1 MIRLEMKNCQN
12 DINREVAKISA
23 LSTRK
28 TNKHDY
34 VTGEEIVPFNDI
46 QITEQANFEYSPW
59 GKAFEK
65 EKEKTGWCY
74 KISRPF

>member
-1 MIRLEMKNCQN
+1 MIRLEMKNFQN

-46 QITEQANFEYSPW
+46 QITEQANFEYSP
-59 GKAFEK
+59 
-65 EKEKTGWCY
+65 
-74 KISRPF
+74 